1 MMRSRGWRCGLH
13 LKSRLGM
20 RWHNGGDGK
29 CCSWNVRRI
38 HVLRAGEALVAD
50 PMAEQMPAVAIVAHE
65 LAPPSQAT
73 SAVANLFAQTMSSG
87 STNAGPQRLPGART
101 CPKCQAPTLIRQE
114 GCDSCSSCGYS
125 KCG

>member
-1 MMRSRGWRCGLH
+1 VIERHMIQIGF
-13 LKSRLGM
+13 
-20 RWHNGGDGK
+20 
-29 CCSWNVRRI
+29 
-38 HVLRAGEALVAD
+38 LRAGEALVAD